1 MTTVADL
8 GVNVWAQSASFTS
21 EMERI
26 RESGQKTFTGLA
38 GEVEGFAHKMHESL
52 GVIRQFRP
60 ILELGFGVEIG
71 RQAFEKLHE
80 SIAKGVEG
88 FTEAQNA
95 GLGFFQSLEDGVKS
109 VVHLKTAVEELRE
122 AEKRHVEATKD
133 NEEGQDFIAKLN
145 HQRRHNRF
153 PGLSEHEEND
163 VMKDYNKY
171 RDEARTQHTDAKG
184 DADFR
189 KLMNTAD
196 QLYQAAIRESTR
208 RVAARLAD
216 IKNKQDQKDDRIQKE
231 IQDAAQKQLNYWQNW
246 IKDRVAG
253 KKEEKPFSLATSPQN
268 FPGGQHAWDG
278 MSDYQKSQA
287 LANKGINDKRH
298 EDIENS
304 LNAAAQQ
311 FIKAAETALQKAR
324 DQMAQLNAV
333 RDRLRPDVYN
343 DAKNKILEDYAKTK
357 ERSSSRDIGGAEDY
371 NSAAGYKAVED
382 SRNALAGLQDK
393 QTELLEA
400 QNDLQGQAVTQLQNI
415 ATSVAGG
422 FNLDQ
427 VDSFQ

>member
-26 RESGQKTFTGLA
+26 RESGNKTFTGLV
-38 GEVEGFAHKMHESL
+38 GGVEGFAHKMHESL
-52 GVIRQFRP
+52 GFLRQFRP

-71 RQAFEKLHE
+71 RQAFEQLHE
-80 SIAKGVEG
+80 GLAHYVEG
-88 FTEAQNA
+88 YSAAREA
-95 GLGFFQSLEDGVKS
+95 GLGWFASLEDGAKS
-109 VVHLKTAVEELRE
+109 VLHLKTAVQEL
-122 AEKRHVEATKD
+122 AEQQKKYAEATKTMKD
-133 NEEGQDFIAKLN
+133 ADQFIAHLE
-145 HQRRHNRF
+145 HRRLDKRY
-153 PGLSEHEEND
+153 PGLSEEQERQVDENY
-163 VMKDYNKY
+163 KKY
-171 RDEARTQHTDAKG
+171 QDEARAQPITPQGNDN
-184 DADFR
+184 FR
-189 KLMNTAD
+189 KLMAEAEQLREAAVRQSLRNLHALAD
-196 QLYQAAIRESTR
+196 QVRSAGETKD
-208 RVAARLAD
+208 ARFE
-216 IKNKQDQKDDRIQKE
+216 KE
-231 IQDAAQKQLNYWQNW
+231 IHAAAQKQLEYWQQW

-253 KKEEKPFSLATSPQN
+253 KKDEKPFSLETSPQN

-298 EDIENS
+298 NDLENS

-311 FIKAAETALQKAR
+311 FVKAAETALQKAR
-324 DQMAQLNAV
+324 EQMLQLNTV

-357 ERSSSRDIGGAEDY
+357 EHGSTRDIGGAEDY
-371 NSAAGYKAVED
+371 NSASGYKAVED
-382 SRNALAGLQDK
+382 SRQALMGLQDK
-393 QTELLEA
+393 NTELLEA